1 MQQVPRAELARLS
14 PFFCSRNS
22 VLHLSESGTLESH
35 ACTDTDGG
43 VMLLQNI
50 SSRSM
55 RAHPN
60 HFGKRAFHC
69 WQQGNP
75 KLEAADSSSRACSR
89 HAKNECCGAPGPAG
103 TVDSAVATVFLPEVS
118 SELLNG
124 SGNAPD
130 ASKAAPVAKAMPATY
145 WSREA
150 LELKKLNFSGLAMYT
165 KKNNLYSHTHM
176 QSNEGISVDTG
187 VYVGFFRPFCAK
199 SSI

>member
-60 HFGKRAFHC
+60 HFGKRAFRC
-69 WQQGNP
+69 WQQGNRNLRQQIP
-75 KLEAADSSSRACSR
+75 VLALVLATHKTNAAGLQDL
-89 HAKNECCGAPGPAG
+89 PGPW
-103 TVDSAVATVFLPEVS
+103 TVL
-118 SELLNG
+118 
-124 SGNAPD
+124 
-130 ASKAAPVAKAMPATY
+130 
-145 WSREA
+145 
-150 LELKKLNFSGLAMYT
+150 
-165 KKNNLYSHTHM
+165 
-176 QSNEGISVDTG
+176 
-187 VYVGFFRPFCAK
+187 
-199 SSI
+199 